1 MQSSAAVRSCQLQKS
16 LANTTKAEYNIKTYT
31 RVSFGAGGALPG
43 HSQTRAAATEGA
55 HTDHPALGQPQEQKT
70 TLDQGPPP
78 SRRRGG
84 YAAGRRRR
92 EQIVAEAARQFSQL
106 GFNQAT
112 VFGIAEACGISRAGL
127 LHHFPTK
134 EALLAAVL
142 EARDE
147 ADRAR
152 FRRHGPP
159 DPTGL
164 HVLKSMVALSAH
176 NAQVPGIIG
185 LYALLSAEATAPD
198 HPAHDYFVRRYH
210 RIREGTERV
219 LERAAAHGL
228 LRPEIQPARA
238 AAQLTALMDGLQSSW
253 LLDPA
258 SVDMAAELQDAIER
272 MLTVR
277 LDAADEPC
285 GESHV
290 GGDHPSRD
298 IAARTV
304 KSSAT

>member
-1 MQSSAAVRSCQLQKS
+1 MEPITIQDDLQTKTTAAIR
-16 LANTTKAEYNIKTYT
+16 
-31 RVSFGAGGALPG
+31 
-43 HSQTRAAATEGA
+43 A
-55 HTDHPALGQPQEQKT
+55 HTDHPAPEHPQEQKT
-70 TLDQGPPP
+70 TLDGEASP
-78 SRRRGG
+78 SRRGSG

-92 EQIVAEAARQFSQL
+92 EQIVAEAARQFSQV

-112 VFGIAEACGISRAGL
+112 IVGIAEACGISRAGL

-152 FRRHGPP
+152 FRHHGPP

-164 HVLKSMVALSAH
+164 HVLRSMVALSAH

-198 HPAHDYFVRRYH
+198 HPAHDYFVKRYH

-228 LRPEIQPARA
+228 LRPEVQPTRA

-253 LLDPA
+253 LLDPE
-258 SVDMAAELQDAIER
+258 SLDMAAELQDAIER

-277 LDAADEPC
+277 LDVADDPYAETAA
-285 GESHV
+285 GS
-290 GGDHPSRD
+290 G
-298 IAARTV
+298 
-304 KSSAT
+304 